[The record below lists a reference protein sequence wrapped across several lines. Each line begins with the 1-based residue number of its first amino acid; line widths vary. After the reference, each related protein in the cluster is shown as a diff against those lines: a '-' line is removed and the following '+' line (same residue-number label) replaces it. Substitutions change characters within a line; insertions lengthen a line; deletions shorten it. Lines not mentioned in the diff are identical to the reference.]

1 VRFVLGIDIG
11 GTNLVVGSVA
21 EDGSRIVAT
30 ASEPTHAEAGAK
42 DVLERL
48 VNLAERAIA
57 ATTKEVPG
65 AEILGVGVGAPGPLD
80 TKRGIV
86 LLTPNLGWVNLP
98 LRQIIH
104 DRLGLPAALD
114 NDANCAV
121 LGEWWVGAARGARH
135 AIGITIGTGI
145 GGGLILDGKLY
156 HGASDV
162 AGEIGHTTIDTEG
175 RRCKCGNYGCLE
187 AYASGPN
194 IAVRAV
200 EEIEAGAVSR
210 LPSLVNGDLSKV
222 TAQTVYQAAQDG
234 DDLALEVVNDTARF
248 LGVGIGNLLNVFNPE
263 VVVVCGGVTAAGD
276 HLFVPLRRETARRA
290 FKPAVAACRIVP
302 GELAGT
308 AGVYGAAKAFL
319 DQTLG
324 AYGRRHRVAG
334 VGPHPR
340 SRPAGAAD
348 RGMGRRRVRAGRAG
362 REPSA
367 RLGDRA
373 AHQGRAR
380 PRSAG
385 GRAAQGTRAAG
396 AGGPLC
402 GGAGPQQPG
411 GAPLPVGGAPLR
423 ADERRGP
430 PLDLA
435 RAGPHGDGP
444 RRHLPQLHFR
454 FRAHAGYG
462 PGAATGFSRPD
473 LRRPA

>member
-21 EDGSRIVAT
+21 EDGSRIVAA

-48 VNLAERAIA
+48 VTLADRAIA
-57 ATTKEVPG
+57 ATRQEVSG

-194 IAVRAV
+194 IALRAV
-200 EEIEAGAVSR
+200 EEIEAGAVSQ
-210 LPSLVNGDLSKV
+210 LPTLVGGDLSKI

-324 AYGRRHRVAG
+324 A
-334 VGPHPR
+334 
-340 SRPAGAAD
+340 
-348 RGMGRRRVRAGRAG
+348 
-362 REPSA
+362 
-367 RLGDRA
+367 
-373 AHQGRAR
+373 
-380 PRSAG
+380 
-385 GRAAQGTRAAG
+385 
-396 AGGPLC
+396 
-402 GGAGPQQPG
+402 
-411 GAPLPVGGAPLR
+411 
-423 ADERRGP
+423 
-430 PLDLA
+430 
-435 RAGPHGDGP
+435 
-444 RRHLPQLHFR
+444 
-454 FRAHAGYG
+454 
-462 PGAATGFSRPD
+462 
-473 LRRPA
+473 

>member
-30 ASEPTHAEAGAK
+30 ASEPTRAEAGAT

-48 VNLAERAIA
+48 VGLADRAIV
-57 ATTKEVPG
+57 ATRKDVPG

-98 LRQIIH
+98 LRQIMH
-104 DRLGLPAALD
+104 DRLGLPATLD

-194 IAVRAV
+194 IALRAV

-210 LPSLVNGDLSKV
+210 LPSLVGGDLSKV

-263 VVVVCGGVTAAGD
+263 AVVVCGGVTLAGD
-276 HLFVPLRRETARRA
+276 HLFVPLRREVARRA
-290 FKPAVAACRIVP
+290 FKPAVSACRIVP

-324 AYGRRHRVAG
+324 A
-334 VGPHPR
+334 
-340 SRPAGAAD
+340 
-348 RGMGRRRVRAGRAG
+348 
-362 REPSA
+362 
-367 RLGDRA
+367 
-373 AHQGRAR
+373 
-380 PRSAG
+380 
-385 GRAAQGTRAAG
+385 
-396 AGGPLC
+396 
-402 GGAGPQQPG
+402 
-411 GAPLPVGGAPLR
+411 
-423 ADERRGP
+423 
-430 PLDLA
+430 
-435 RAGPHGDGP
+435 
-444 RRHLPQLHFR
+444 
-454 FRAHAGYG
+454 
-462 PGAATGFSRPD
+462 
-473 LRRPA
+473 

>member
-11 GTNLVVGSVA
+11 GTNLVVGSVS
-21 EDGSRIVAT
+21 EDGTRIVAT
-30 ASEPTHAEAGAK
+30 ASEPTHAEAGAT

-48 VNLAERAIA
+48 VRLAERAIA
-57 ATTKEVPG
+57 ATKKEIAG

-194 IAVRAV
+194 IALRAV

-210 LPSLVNGDLSKV
+210 LPSLVGGDLSKV

-263 VVVVCGGVTAAGD
+263 AVVVCGGVTLAGD
-276 HLFVPLRRETARRA
+276 HLFVPLRREVARRA
-290 FKPAVAACRIVP
+290 FKPAVTACRIVP

-324 AYGRRHRVAG
+324 A
-334 VGPHPR
+334 
-340 SRPAGAAD
+340 
-348 RGMGRRRVRAGRAG
+348 
-362 REPSA
+362 
-367 RLGDRA
+367 
-373 AHQGRAR
+373 
-380 PRSAG
+380 
-385 GRAAQGTRAAG
+385 
-396 AGGPLC
+396 
-402 GGAGPQQPG
+402 
-411 GAPLPVGGAPLR
+411 
-423 ADERRGP
+423 
-430 PLDLA
+430 
-435 RAGPHGDGP
+435 
-444 RRHLPQLHFR
+444 
-454 FRAHAGYG
+454 
-462 PGAATGFSRPD
+462 
-473 LRRPA
+473 

>member
-21 EDGSRIVAT
+21 EDGTRIVAT
-30 ASEPTHAEAGAK
+30 ASEPTQAEAGAK

-48 VNLAERAIA
+48 VGLAERAIA
-57 ATTKEVPG
+57 ATRKEIPG

-86 LLTPNLGWVNLP
+86 LLSPNLGWVNLP

-104 DRLGLPAALD
+104 DRLGLPATLD

-121 LGEWWVGAARGARH
+121 LGEWWVGAARGARN

-194 IAVRAV
+194 IALRAV
-200 EEIEAGAVSR
+200 EEIAAGAVSR
-210 LPSLVNGDLSKV
+210 LPSLVGGDLSKV

-263 VVVVCGGVTAAGD
+263 AVVVCGGVTLAGD
-276 HLFVPLRRETARRA
+276 HLFVPLRREVARRA
-290 FKPAVAACRIVP
+290 FKPAVTACRIVP

-324 AYGRRHRVAG
+324 A
-334 VGPHPR
+334 
-340 SRPAGAAD
+340 
-348 RGMGRRRVRAGRAG
+348 
-362 REPSA
+362 
-367 RLGDRA
+367 
-373 AHQGRAR
+373 
-380 PRSAG
+380 
-385 GRAAQGTRAAG
+385 
-396 AGGPLC
+396 
-402 GGAGPQQPG
+402 
-411 GAPLPVGGAPLR
+411 
-423 ADERRGP
+423 
-430 PLDLA
+430 
-435 RAGPHGDGP
+435 
-444 RRHLPQLHFR
+444 
-454 FRAHAGYG
+454 
-462 PGAATGFSRPD
+462 
-473 LRRPA
+473 